1 MKKKLK
7 YSVFTLLLFA
17 LVSTSCKDYIEIPP
31 ENTLPVLGIDYTI
44 TADSYKPVA
53 GIYSSLNVNMGWWIT
68 FAALAIRSDD
78 VEKGSPSP
86 TDQQQ
91 LTDLHNFNY
100 VGADN
105 YWLLEL
111 SWTGAYQ
118 VIIDANLALIAL
130 DKYKEAAKQQTDKD
144 QIDQYK
150 GEVRFIRSYS
160 YFVLYR
166 LFGDVPLFT
175 KNGEDAAYKKTK
187 FEDIIKFIENEMDT
201 CYTVLPKV
209 HPKDMPHK
217 GAASAYSALALKA
230 KAAAD
235 ILDYDAMLSAT
246 ETIIN
251 SDKFDLYPDFI
262 NLFNRE
268 GRLCEENLF
277 EMQYSNLNQ
286 SSGDATN
293 DDAWFD
299 FQGPAQPFSSKKKF
313 NGENLSGGWG
323 FAPPTQKI
331 VDFLT
336 SRNDTTRIKVTI
348 MKVGEVTYGGD
359 TLLAT
364 STPYPTMYNGKA
376 YVPSTQIEDGRN
388 RYGSGNNVRVF
399 RYADILLLNAEAKVG
414 KSQNGDA
421 SLNKVRDRVG
431 LPEIINAT
439 MEQILDERRAELA
452 MEWGE
457 HYYDLVRT
465 GKAAD
470 QLPGWSADKRFY
482 PIPLSQIDLNPNLE

>member
-1 MKKKLK
+1 MKKNFK
-7 YSVFTLLLFA
+7 YSLFILSLFTLIA
-17 LVSTSCKDYIEIPP
+17 TSCNNYIGIQP
-31 ENTLPVLGIDYTI
+31 ENKLPVSEIDYTI
-44 TADSYKPVA
+44 TADAYKPVA

-68 FAALAIRSDD
+68 FAAIAIRSDD

-86 TDQQQ
+86 TDQQE

-100 VGADN
+100 NGAN
-105 YWLLEL
+105 SYWLLEL

-118 VIIDANLALIAL
+118 VIMDANLAVESLE
-130 DKYKEAAKQQTDKD
+130 KYAEAAESKTDKD
-144 QIDQYK
+144 QINQYK
-150 GEVRFIRSYS
+150 YEVRFIRGYA
-160 YFVLYR
+160 YFVLSR
-166 LFGDVPLFT
+166 LFGDIPLFT
-175 KNGEDAAYKKTK
+175 KNNDPSAFKKTK
-187 FEDIIKFIENEMDT
+187 FEDVIKFIKNEMDS

-209 HPKDMPHK
+209 HPKDMLHQ

-230 KAAAD
+230 KVAAD
-235 ILDYDAMLSAT
+235 ILDYDTMLSAT
-246 ETIIN
+246 ETIISSN
-251 SDKFDLYPDFI
+251 KFDLYPDFV

-268 GRLCEENLF
+268 GRLCIENLF

-293 DDAWFD
+293 DDGWFD
-299 FQGPAQPFSSKKKF
+299 FQGPAQPFNSLKKF
-313 NGENLSGGWG
+313 NGANLSGGWG

-336 SRNDTTRIKVTI
+336 SRNETIRMKVTI
-348 MKVGEVTYGGD
+348 LKVGEVTYGGD

-364 STPYPTMYNGKA
+364 STPYPNMYNGKA

-414 KSQNGDA
+414 KGQNGDA
-421 SLNKVRDRVG
+421 SLNKVRERVD
-431 LPEIINAT
+431 LPKITNAT
-439 MEQILDERRAELA
+439 INQILDERRAELA

-465 GKAAD
+465 GKAAS
-470 QLPGWSADKRFY
+470 QLPNWSADKRFY
-482 PIPLSQIDLNPNLE
+482 PVPLSQIDLNPNLK